1 MTRSRSVLVPCL
13 SLGLLAAA
21 AAPARAQAP
30 ETPAHRF
37 MRTVVGFTEAD
48 FTKLDGGE
56 LVSRLIETKEKG
68 EVAAFGAVSVKA
80 TPERFLA
87 AAADVAHFRRV
98 PEILEIG
105 SFSNPPR
112 VEDLA
117 GLSFPDDDIAALRKC
132 KPGKCDVKL
141 GEKFIER
148 LAREVDWSKPDAQA
162 RAVSLAKQALVEGLK
177 AYQASGI
184 DALGTLVDK
193 SNPKSRGQEFEAL
206 LANSPYF
213 VEYVPEFNAYLRDYP
228 KATLAGAKD
237 VFYWTK
243 DNFGLKPVVSVYHL
257 TLYHGPHSAQAAQKL
272 LYASHYFNT
281 ALEFWALGRPPAG
294 EGFQLLQV
302 YRTRLDPPTGML
314 AGVLLGK
321 VRAGVLTGVTEN
333 VKNAKAKTE
342 AQGQ

>member
-48 FTKLDGGE
+48 FTELDGGE

-162 RAVSLAKQALVEGLK
+162 RAVNLAKQALVESVK
-177 AYQASGI
+177 AYQASGAE
-184 DALGTLVDK
+184 ALGTLVDK
-193 SNPKSRGQEFEAL
+193 SNP
-206 LANSPYF
+206 